1 MNSQKKNEIKIQL
14 INSSKIKEGRNIET
28 YNLMSKYNSAKN
40 FNANAYQNSFMN
52 EDDSKAMI
60 LNSLIRKNIKKNF
73 KNNMNRIFK
82 NSYQYSNAYNINN
95 DNEENYLND
104 IDETINKLIN
114 KFNNKNKDQKTEI
127 ILKKVRFHDF
137 IGDNKINKN
146 KKKFIKKKLLKA
158 ENNKEDIFQYTLP
171 IKGVLFEKNNFS
183 YSKYRKN
190 LFMIENPN
198 STKYNNKT
206 SKISTKFNLIEKE
219 INSKSSLPFINN
231 IDNKNKTQNMFFNKN
246 NIKKKYKEIN
256 IRIRTKKDENLSN
269 ILKYKKLKNLDVIS
283 TAGSENGINKQNQDS
298 YFILSPLD
306 NYDEIKLIGI
316 FNGHGENGDIL
327 SKEIK
332 SFFSNHYN
340 NIFNSIINN
349 ISNKKNILN
358 NNFINNNEKNIM
370 NHDYYSTKFSNK
382 KIKFVFS
389 EEKKLQNLSNLLK
402 EKLQKVEK
410 LFNEMA
416 SSNYL
421 NIYNSYQKLDENL
434 HLKYSSSNI
443 CHLSGSTASIIFLFN
458 SRNCNKIITSNLGD
472 SKIILISES
481 NKIKELNVIH
491 TLDNQ
496 EEKNRVISHG
506 AVIKRLNTGPL
517 RLWFKNKK
525 YPGLSITRSFGDF
538 ESDSLGVLSVPDVK
552 EYDLDN
558 EQIKILIFCSD
569 GIWRFLNNDK
579 ILNIVLP
586 YYEQNDIKG
595 ATNKIRET
603 AYNLWNIINPRGIS
617 DITVFILFFK

>member
-1 MNSQKKNEIKIQL
+1 
-14 INSSKIKEGRNIET
+14 
-28 YNLMSKYNSAKN
+28 
-40 FNANAYQNSFMN
+40 
-52 EDDSKAMI
+52 
-60 LNSLIRKNIKKNF
+60 
-73 KNNMNRIFK
+73 
-82 NSYQYSNAYNINN
+82 
-95 DNEENYLND
+95 
-104 IDETINKLIN
+104 
-114 KFNNKNKDQKTEI
+114 
-127 ILKKVRFHDF
+127 
-137 IGDNKINKN
+137 
-146 KKKFIKKKLLKA
+146 
-158 ENNKEDIFQYTLP
+158 
-171 IKGVLFEKNNFS
+171 
-183 YSKYRKN
+183 
-190 LFMIENPN
+190 
-198 STKYNNKT
+198 
-206 SKISTKFNLIEKE
+206 
-219 INSKSSLPFINN
+219 
-231 IDNKNKTQNMFFNKN
+231 
-246 NIKKKYKEIN
+246 
-256 IRIRTKKDENLSN
+256 
-269 ILKYKKLKNLDVIS
+269 
-283 TAGSENGINKQNQDS
+283 
-298 YFILSPLD
+298 
-306 NYDEIKLIGI
+306 
-316 FNGHGENGDIL
+316 
-327 SKEIK
+327 
-332 SFFSNHYN
+332 
-340 NIFNSIINN
+340 
-349 ISNKKNILN
+349 
-358 NNFINNNEKNIM
+358 M

-481 NKIKELNVIH
+481 NKIKELNIIH